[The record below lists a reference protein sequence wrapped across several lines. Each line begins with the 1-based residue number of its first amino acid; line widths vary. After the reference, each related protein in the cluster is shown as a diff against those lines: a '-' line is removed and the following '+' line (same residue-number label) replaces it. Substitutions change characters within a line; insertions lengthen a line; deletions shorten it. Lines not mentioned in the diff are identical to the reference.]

1 MSQFY
6 DSYHNA
12 SYFIVPY
19 KKISWHFSPRRS
31 ILILGSGD
39 LSSLWCTVAVRRF
52 EGSLSMPP
60 SGRSSYVNIHT
71 FLNGHLS
78 EVCEKRLL
86 SAGIKSRRCLAYPLV
101 AVISIFAQPS
111 RFKRSG
117 RRRASH
123 EAS

>member
-1 MSQFY
+1 
-6 DSYHNA
+6 
-12 SYFIVPY
+12 
-19 KKISWHFSPRRS
+19 
-31 ILILGSGD
+31 
-39 LSSLWCTVAVRRF
+39 
-52 EGSLSMPP
+52 MPP

-71 FLNGHLS
+71 FLNGHHS

-86 SAGIKSRRCLAYPLV
+86 SSGIQEPQVPSYLLV

-117 RRRASH
+117 RRRASR